1 LPSWNRQP
9 ASPRPPPPPP
19 RRESSRI
26 KNMFL
31 TVPIN
36 PQPPVFIDL
45 TARFIAAGDIGEKV
59 VGLTPRTQQV
69 ADNGAVATSSITAK
83 GKRMVHSIEKGLQI
97 MESKQKKKRPDWK
110 H

>member
-1 LPSWNRQP
+1 LGALGGRLIRLRLQP
-9 ASPRPPPPPP
+9 ALSPRPPPPPP

-26 KNMFL
+26 KNMFR

-45 TARFIAAGDIGEKV
+45 TARSIAAGDTRGKV
-59 VGLTPRTQQV
+59 VGLTPRTPQV
-69 ADNGAVATSSITAK
+69 ADSDVVATSSTAAK

-97 MESKQKKKRPDWK
+97 MESK
-110 H
+110 